1 MSSSSPCTRNETALT
16 SECNSLCPQGRPC
29 IAYAAGD
36 ESECSSVD
44 STFGNCTADD
54 YCTYQCFATGP
65 DDFAANG
72 AIDFSTYTFLVPF
85 GSTVAPSDQELS
97 WSSEEEAA
105 VTTQLT
111 AMANLTAEYPSK
123 SNDVLQHVEPLDFMA
138 STTRVVLAGGSN
150 LFGVR
155 GKVAHVQLPE
165 ELFAADTQLQA
176 VTLANLG
183 LEQVLASSLPAGLA
197 NLTITNCLL
206 TSYPEDLQT
215 MDALENLDLSKN
227 YFGYFPVELDLPKL
241 QTLNLSTNSLARFE
255 SSLPSLVTLDI
266 SNNNLTSIPT
276 SIFNM
281 TALHRLDLRENY
293 IASVMLTSSQFSF
306 LQGIDDLN
314 VDSFGE
320 VACNSTQKLQT
331 SNSIITVCVTA
342 AESSDQAEKNSTSNK
357 ALIAGVMAA
366 VIVLFLILAIIFMF
380 RCLRR
385 RALRLKPEPEVISLC
400 RELLSPIENPPYA
413 WPLSAE
419 QRSSESEIRDHP
431 LQQGFPYDEELRMLL
446 VNADDLV
453 YIRRLTSEHRPRGPD
468 HDHRVTFLT
477 KFRGS
482 RLLICKRLQQEAVG
496 EAIEMERFVE
506 EVQISASLDHPRIV
520 ALVGVLWSRVYGLE
534 ALYEYMEGGNL
545 RSYLAEVENSKELCS
560 WRSHSAWKLQVAFD
574 MAEALAYAHALFP
587 RLVHRDLTS
596 HSVLLSSP
604 PELRA
609 RLDDFVAEQQDSAGM
624 STVRLSLREER
635 WLPPE
640 VITGTADYSPAA
652 DMYAFGVILSE
663 IDTHSL
669 PYENIQGVVSGRQ
682 SMSDVEILDLVAS
695 GKLHPVFTLGC
706 PTGVREL
713 AERCLSFEASDRPTA
728 LQTVIV
734 LRTLLAEDRRV
745 SYTL

>member
-105 VTTQLT
+105 VTAQLT

-155 GKVAHVQLPE
+155 GKVARVQLPE

-293 IASVMLTSSQFSF
+293 IASVKLTSPQFSF

-320 VACNSTQKLQT
+320 LPSHQIKQ
-331 SNSIITVCVTA
+331 
-342 AESSDQAEKNSTSNK
+342 
-357 ALIAGVMAA
+357 
-366 VIVLFLILAIIFMF
+366 
-380 RCLRR
+380 RR
-385 RALRLKPEPEVISLC
+385 IQRPTK
-400 RELLSPIENPPYA
+400 
-413 WPLSAE
+413 
-419 QRSSESEIRDHP
+419 RSS
-431 LQQGFPYDEELRMLL
+431 L
-446 VNADDLV
+446 V
-453 YIRRLTSEHRPRGPD
+453 S
-468 HDHRVTFLT
+468 
-477 KFRGS
+477 
-482 RLLICKRLQQEAVG
+482 
-496 EAIEMERFVE
+496 
-506 EVQISASLDHPRIV
+506 
-520 ALVGVLWSRVYGLE
+520 
-534 ALYEYMEGGNL
+534 
-545 RSYLAEVENSKELCS
+545 
-560 WRSHSAWKLQVAFD
+560 
-574 MAEALAYAHALFP
+574 
-587 RLVHRDLTS
+587 
-596 HSVLLSSP
+596 
-604 PELRA
+604 
-609 RLDDFVAEQQDSAGM
+609 
-624 STVRLSLREER
+624 
-635 WLPPE
+635 WLP
-640 VITGTADYSPAA
+640 
-652 DMYAFGVILSE
+652 
-663 IDTHSL
+663 
-669 PYENIQGVVSGRQ
+669 
-682 SMSDVEILDLVAS
+682 
-695 GKLHPVFTLGC
+695 
-706 PTGVREL
+706 
-713 AERCLSFEASDRPTA
+713 
-728 LQTVIV
+728 
-734 LRTLLAEDRRV
+734 
-745 SYTL
+745 